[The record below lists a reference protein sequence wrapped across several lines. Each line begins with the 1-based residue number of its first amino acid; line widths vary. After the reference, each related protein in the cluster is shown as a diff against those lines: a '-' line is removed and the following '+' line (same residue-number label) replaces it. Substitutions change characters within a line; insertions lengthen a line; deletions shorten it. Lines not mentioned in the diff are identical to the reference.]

1 LTARSPERD
10 WLIYQLAAH
19 LPTIVIDN
27 SIDFYVKLNFMQNW
41 LSDNFPPNR
50 SAQRNLTT
58 GLFNK
63 TRTVGRGN
71 QSWVLI
77 GIIGLGLIGGIG
89 SRLAYLQL
97 SQGAKNRQ
105 TAENNR
111 VRTVAKPPVR
121 GNIYDRNGQLLA
133 GSRLSHSV
141 FIWPLATK
149 RENWLRTRHRIAE
162 ILEIAEVDIQ
172 AKIGDLTSNS
182 TNRVRITRELTN
194 AQITALQEY
203 GADKEGVNV
212 EIESVRHYPN
222 GQLAAHILGYTG
234 EMNERELTERR
245 SQGYRLG
252 DVTGKMGLESTL
264 ESRLRGEWG
273 GTQVEVDGA
282 GRLQQFLGQKVSKP
296 GQDVTIS
303 IDLDLQKVAEDALGT
318 KKAAIIA
325 MDPRNGEILAMASR
339 PAFDPNALSGRISS
353 AVWKKLQGQDHPF
366 VNRAL
371 RPFPPAS
378 TFKIITT
385 TAALESGKFKPD
397 TILQTYPSITIGG
410 FTFADWNHAGFG
422 PLGFPGALKWSS
434 DTFFYQVGQ
443 RVGGPTLIDWTRKYG
458 FGRRSGIELPEESK
472 GLVADDTWKKLN
484 YKMQWS
490 VGDTINMSIGQ
501 GFLQATPLQV
511 AGMFAVPAN
520 GGYRVQPHLIKDPTK
535 REWRES
541 MNLKPSTIATLRK
554 GLREVVDGGTGAVM
568 NSPTIPAAAGKSGTA
583 EAPPGPSHV
592 WFGSYAPANKPEIV
606 VVAFGEHTGGGGG
619 KTAAPMVLKVMEAY
633 FHGGKPLAKDKD
645 REKNQVKEGTK
656 PVRRRIRDRR

>member
-1 LTARSPERD
+1 
-10 WLIYQLAAH
+10 
-19 LPTIVIDN
+19 
-27 SIDFYVKLNFMQNW
+27 MQNW
-41 LSDNFPPNR
+41 LSENFPPNR
-50 SAQRNLTT
+50 SAQNNLSS
-58 GLFNK
+58 GLFDK
-63 TRTVGRGN
+63 TRTVGRGK
-71 QSWVLI
+71 QSWVLMSM
-77 GIIGLGLIGGIG
+77 IGLGLIGGIG

-97 SQGAKNRQ
+97 NQGTKNRQ
-105 TAENNR
+105 IAENNR

-121 GNIYDRNGQLLA
+121 GNIYDRKGQTLA
-133 GSRLSHSV
+133 GSKLSHSV

-149 RENWLRTRHRIAE
+149 REHWPKTRHRIAE
-162 ILEIAEVDIQ
+162 ILEIAEADIQ
-172 AKIGDLTSNS
+172 AKVGDLTSNS
-182 TNRVRITRELTN
+182 TKRVRIVRDLTN

-203 GADKEGVNV
+203 GADKEGVDV
-212 EIESVRHYPN
+212 DIESVRHYPN
-222 GQLAAHILGYTG
+222 GQLAAHVLGYTG
-234 EMNERELTERR
+234 EMNERELKERR
-245 SQGYRLG
+245 AQGYRLG

-296 GQDVTIS
+296 GQDVTTT
-303 IDLDLQKVAEDALGT
+303 IDLDLQKVAEDALGD

-378 TFKIITT
+378 TFKIVTT

-458 FGRRSGIELPEESK
+458 FGKKSGIELPEESK
-472 GLVADDTWKKLN
+472 GLVADDTWKQLN
-484 YKMQWS
+484 YKLPWS
-490 VGDTINMSIGQ
+490 IGDTINMSIGQ

-520 GGYRVQPHLIKDPTK
+520 GGYHVQPHLIKDATK

-568 NSPTIPAAAGKSGTA
+568 NSPTVPNAAGKSGTA
-583 EAPPGPSHV
+583 EAPPGSSHV

-606 VVAFGEHTGGGGG
+606 IVAFGEHTGGGGG

-633 FHGGKPLAKDKD
+633 FNGGKPLVIDKDKNKAQ
-645 REKNQVKEGTK
+645 EITK
-656 PVRRRIRDRR
+656 PVRKRTRVRR

>member
-1 LTARSPERD
+1 
-10 WLIYQLAAH
+10 
-19 LPTIVIDN
+19 
-27 SIDFYVKLNFMQNW
+27 MQNW

-58 GLFNK
+58 GLFNQ

-105 TAENNR
+105 IAENNR

-121 GNIYDRNGQLLA
+121 GNIYDRKGQLLA
-133 GSRLSHSV
+133 GSKLSHSV

-149 RENWLRTRHRIAE
+149 RENWQKTRRRIAE
-162 ILEIAEVDIQ
+162 ILEIAEADIQ
-172 AKIGDLTSNS
+172 AKVGDLTSNS
-182 TNRVRITRELTN
+182 TNRVRIARELTN

-203 GADKEGVNV
+203 GADKEGVDV
-212 EIESVRHYPN
+212 DVESVRHYPN

-296 GQDVTIS
+296 GQDVSIT

-339 PAFDPNALSGRISS
+339 PAFDPNALSGRISA

-458 FGRRSGIELPEESK
+458 FGKRSGIELPEESK
-472 GLVADDTWKKLN
+472 GLVADDTWKQLN

-520 GGYRVQPHLIKDPTK
+520 GGYLVQPHLIKDATK

-541 MNLKPSTIATLRK
+541 MNLKPSTIATIRK

-583 EAPPGPSHV
+583 EAPPGSSHV
-592 WFGSYAPANKPEIV
+592 WFGSYAPTNKPEIV

-633 FHGGKPLAKDKD
+633 FHGGKPLPTDKDKAKDA
-645 REKNQVKEGTK
+645 NQPIQRKY
-656 PVRRRIRDRR
+656 RRRR